1 MIQQRSWRMVSR
13 RCQSLHHKRW
23 GQGSARLGKFA
34 SHVCAIVTLS
44 REHAWQLLQDLLFY
58 GESAETWVQDV
69 WTQNEGLGESAA
81 ALIEITQRLWEQVPE
96 SQLRSLLREL
106 AASHPDRIAELE
118 SASDWQAIA
127 D

>member
-1 MIQQRSWRMVSR
+1 MVSRR
-13 RCQSLHHKRW
+13 RCQSLHCQRLA
-23 GQGSARLGKFA
+23 QGSVRLREFA
-34 SHVCAIVTLS
+34 SDFCAIVTLS
-44 REHAWQLLQDLLFY
+44 REQAWQLLQDLLFY

-81 ALIEITQRLWEQVPE
+81 ALLEITQRLWNQVPE
-96 SQLRSLLREL
+96 TQLRSLLREL
-106 AASHPDRIAELE
+106 AASHSDRIAELE